1 MRSNRTHSSFN
12 RSFALEILMKTKDWL
27 AFIALSL
34 AWGSSFFW
42 IKIAVQE
49 VGPFLLVAFRVL
61 FGILG
66 LLVVLGFKR
75 PKQALDRRAWQ
86 TLLILGITNTAAPFV
101 LISWAEQHI
110 DSAVAAILN
119 SSMPLF
125 TLVIA
130 HFTVADDKMNFQKT
144 FGVLVGFLGVVVLT
158 ARDLGG
164 DLRMN
169 FLAQLAMLGAVL
181 CYAGSTVFARRNT
194 QDISPVVRALI
205 PLLSADAVIWA
216 GALWLEA
223 PVRLPA
229 LGLTWGALLWLGI
242 IGSCVAYL
250 LYYYLL
256 HSVGP
261 TRISMVT
268 YMFPVV
274 GVALGVLILNERLD
288 FPLIAGAALILG
300 SLVIVSRSPAVASVG
315 AEQRAAA
322 K

>member
-1 MRSNRTHSSFN
+1 
-12 RSFALEILMKTKDWL
+12 MKTKDLL
-27 AFIALSL
+27 AFLALSL

-42 IKIAVQE
+42 IKIAIQE
-49 VGPFLLVAFRVL
+49 VGPFMLVALRVL

-66 LLVVLGFKR
+66 LAIVLLFNR
-75 PKQALDRRAWQ
+75 PKGMPDRRTWQ
-86 TLLILGITNTAAPFV
+86 ILLLLGITNTALPFV

-130 HFTVADDKMNFQKT
+130 HFTIADDKMNLQKVI
-144 FGVLVGFLGVVVLT
+144 GVLVGFLGVVVLT

-164 DLRMN
+164 DLRLN
-169 FLAQLAMLGAVL
+169 LLAQGAMIAAVL
-181 CYAGSTVFARRNT
+181 FYAGSTVFARRNT

-205 PLLSADAVIWA
+205 PLLSADALIWA
-216 GALWLEA
+216 GALLTES
-223 PVRLPA
+223 PITFPA
-229 LGLTWGALLWLGI
+229 LPLTWGALIWLGI
-242 IGSCVAYL
+242 IGSCIAYL

-274 GVALGVLILNERLD
+274 GVALGVLLLNERLD
-288 FPLIAGAALILG
+288 FSLIAGAVLVLASLLIVNRKPTLAQEPQPK
-300 SLVIVSRSPAVASVG
+300 PAG
-315 AEQRAAA
+315 APAAD
-322 K
+322 

>member
-1 MRSNRTHSSFN
+1 
-12 RSFALEILMKTKDWL
+12 MKPKEL
-27 AFIALSL
+27 AAFIALSL

-49 VGPFLLVAFRVL
+49 VGPFLLVAFRVF
-61 FGILG
+61 FGILALG
-66 LLVVLGFKR
+66 LVLLFNW
-75 PKQALDRRAWQ
+75 PKGTPDRRTWQ
-86 TLLILGITNTAAPFV
+86 TLLILGITNTALPFV

-130 HFTVADDKMNFQKT
+130 HFTVVDDRMTMQKAL
-144 FGVLVGFLGVVVLT
+144 GVLVGFLGVLVLT

-164 DLRMN
+164 DVRMN
-169 FLAQLAMLGAVL
+169 LLAQGAMIAAVL

-194 QDISPVVRALI
+194 QDTSPVLRALI
-205 PLLSADAVIWA
+205 PLLSADAVIWT
-216 GALWLEA
+216 GALLLES
-223 PVRLPA
+223 PINLPS
-229 LGLTWGALLWLGI
+229 LPITWGALIWLGI

-274 GVALGVLILNERLD
+274 GIALGVLFLNELLD
-288 FPLIAGAALILG
+288 IYLVLGAAL
-300 SLVIVSRSPAVASVG
+300 
-315 AEQRAAA
+315 
-322 K
+322 

>member
-1 MRSNRTHSSFN
+1 
-12 RSFALEILMKTKDWL
+12 MKTKDLL
-27 AFIALSL
+27 AFLALSL

-42 IKIAVQE
+42 IKIAIQE
-49 VGPFLLVAFRVL
+49 VGPFMLVALRVL

-66 LLVVLGFKR
+66 LAIVLLFNP
-75 PKQALDRRAWQ
+75 PKGMPDRRTWQ
-86 TLLILGITNTAAPFV
+86 ILLLLGITNTALPFV

-130 HFTVADDKMNFQKT
+130 HFTIADDKMNLQKVI
-144 FGVLVGFLGVVVLT
+144 GVLVGFLGVVVLT

-164 DLRMN
+164 DLRLN
-169 FLAQLAMLGAVL
+169 LPAQGAMIAAVL
-181 CYAGSTVFARRNT
+181 FYPGSTVFARRNT

-205 PLLSADAVIWA
+205 PLLSADALIWA
-216 GALWLEA
+216 GALLTES
-223 PVRLPA
+223 PITFPA
-229 LGLTWGALLWLGI
+229 LPLTWGALIWLGI
-242 IGSCVAYL
+242 IGSCIAYL

-274 GVALGVLILNERLD
+274 GVSLGVLLLNERLD
-288 FPLIAGAALILG
+288 FSLIAGAVLVLASLLIVNRKPTLAQEPQPK
-300 SLVIVSRSPAVASVG
+300 PAG
-315 AEQRAAA
+315 APAAD
-322 K
+322 

>member
-1 MRSNRTHSSFN
+1 
-12 RSFALEILMKTKDWL
+12 MKTKDLL
-27 AFIALSL
+27 AFLALSL

-49 VGPFLLVAFRVL
+49 VGPFMLVALRVL

-66 LLVVLGFKR
+66 LGVILLFNR
-75 PKQALDRRAWQ
+75 PKGMPDRRTWQ
-86 TLLILGITNTAAPFV
+86 TLLILGITNTALPFV
-101 LISWAEQHI
+101 LISWAEQQL

-130 HFTVADDKMNFQKT
+130 HFTLSDDKMTLQKT
-144 FGVLVGFLGVVVLT
+144 IGIVVGFLGVVVLMF
-158 ARDLGG
+158 RDLGG
-164 DLRMN
+164 DVRLN
-169 FLAQLAMLGAVL
+169 LLAQGAMIAAVL

-205 PLLSADAVIWA
+205 PLLSADAFIWA
-216 GALWLEA
+216 GALLVES
-223 PVRLPA
+223 PLRFPA
-229 LGLTWGALLWLGI
+229 LSLTWSALLWLGI
-242 IGSCVAYL
+242 IGSCIAYL

-274 GVALGVLILNERLD
+274 GVILGVLLLNERLD
-288 FPLIAGAALILG
+288 LSLILGAALVLS
-300 SLVIVSRSPAVASVG
+300 SLLIVNRKPAAIKQPAPAGAVA
-315 AEQRAAA
+315 AD
-322 K
+322 

>member
-1 MRSNRTHSSFN
+1 
-12 RSFALEILMKTKDWL
+12 MKTKDWL
-27 AFIALSL
+27 AFAGLSL

-49 VGPFLLVAFRVL
+49 VGPFLLVALRVL

-66 LLVVLGFKR
+66 LLVVLGFNR
-75 PKQALDRRAWQ
+75 PKGGLDRRAWQ

-130 HFTVADDKMNFQKT
+130 HFTVADDKMNLQKT
-144 FGVLVGFLGVVVLT
+144 LGVLVGFLGVVVLS

-181 CYAGSTVFARRNT
+181 FYAGRTVFARRNT
-194 QDISPVVRALI
+194 QNISPVVRALV

-229 LGLTWGALLWLGI
+229 TALTWGALLWLGI

-274 GVALGVLILNERLD
+274 GVVLGVLILKERLD
-288 FPLIAGAALILG
+288 FPLIAGATLVLA
-300 SLVIVSRSPAVASVG
+300 SLVIVNRRLGVAPVTASQSG
-315 AEQRAAA
+315 AA

>member
-1 MRSNRTHSSFN
+1 
-12 RSFALEILMKTKDWL
+12 MKTKDLL
-27 AFIALSL
+27 AFLALSL

-49 VGPFLLVAFRVL
+49 IGPFMLVALRVL

-66 LLVVLGFKR
+66 LGIILLFNH
-75 PKQALDRRAWQ
+75 PKGKLDRRTWQ
-86 TLLILGITNTAAPFV
+86 TLLILGITNTALPFV

-130 HFTVADDKMNFQKT
+130 HFTIADDKMNLQKVI
-144 FGVLVGFLGVVVLT
+144 GVLVGFLGVMVLT

-164 DLRMN
+164 DLRLN
-169 FLAQLAMLGAVL
+169 LLAQGAMIAAVL
-181 CYAGSTVFARRNT
+181 FYAFSAVFARRNT
-194 QDISPVVRALI
+194 QDVSPVVRALI

-216 GALWLEA
+216 GALLTEA
-223 PVRLPA
+223 PISFPA
-229 LGLTWGALLWLGI
+229 LPITWGALVWLGL
-242 IGSCVAYL
+242 IGSCIAYL
-250 LYYYLL
+250 LYYNLL

-274 GVALGVLILNERLD
+274 GVALGVLLLNERLD
-288 FPLIAGAALILG
+288 LSLIAGAVLVLG
-300 SLVIVSRSPAVASVG
+300 SLLIVNRKPAARRPQPKPAG
-315 AEQRAAA
+315 APAAD
-322 K
+322 